1 MIQTF
6 VRGGQLPYGIRI
18 LANWH
23 INNFINQRTQIGIF
37 ALRTSTFG
45 RGYSRAI
52 SIKMIYLAAM
62 INAAVFLLNV
72 HLDITYCIF
81 MVISLS
87 RNFHGRETDPLRIF
101 KRFQSGEG
109 PMFLIRS
116 TLYRTKIKS
125 QQKFTTVNVVNINLS
140 FIEN

>member
-52 SIKMIYLAAM
+52 SIKIIHLAAM

-72 HLDITYCIF
+72 HLYITYCIF
-81 MVISLS
+81 MVISLC
-87 RNFHGRETDPLRIF
+87 RA
-101 KRFQSGEG
+101 K
-109 PMFLIRS
+109 FLSVLFADAHLQKIPIWRGANVS
-116 TLYRTKIKS
+116 YKKHTISNQNKITTKIYYGKCG
-125 QQKFTTVNVVNINLS
+125 KYKL
-140 FIEN
+140 ELH